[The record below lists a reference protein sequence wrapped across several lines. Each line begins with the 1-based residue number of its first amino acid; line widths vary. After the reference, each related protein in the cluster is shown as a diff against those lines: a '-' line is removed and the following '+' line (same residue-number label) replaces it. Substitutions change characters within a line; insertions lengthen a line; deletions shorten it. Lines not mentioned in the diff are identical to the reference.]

1 MSNRIIVCGGNG
13 VGKSTLGKRLAEEL
27 GYIFKDIE
35 EYYFLVCNTDYNA
48 TVKFP
53 ENFTLTFAVRE

>member
-1 MSNRIIVCGGNG
+1 MVKM
-13 VGKSTLGKRLAEEL
+13 VLEKVHWEKRLAEEL

>member
-1 MSNRIIVCGGNG
+1 MLLLEKMVLEK
-13 VGKSTLGKRLAEEL
+13 VHWEKRLAEEL

-48 TVKFP
+48 TVKSP
-53 ENFTLTFAVRE
+53 ENFTLVFAVRE